1 MIIMKKV
8 NYIIVAIFDV
18 LIFIFSSLFAFLVRF
33 YIFRIGTPFEIR
45 NIQAFLNTLPF
56 LTLIFIILFSLYG
69 LYSKKESFYDYFSSI
84 FASILLL
91 FLIKLSL
98 SFFIRAFAYPRSVIF
113 ISTIFEIIFLLLFRY
128 FIFVYEKNLEVKK
141 IAAYFGEG
149 EIYERYGKYEFIKL
163 NNLDDL
169 ININK
174 EIGAIFL
181 LNNLKE
187 RDEIINFAYSKGIK
201 VYLSPNLNDIL
212 LYSSKVINISDKP
225 FFEISKVNLTEEEK
239 FLKRLIDIILSLL
252 FLIILSP
259 LFIII
264 PLLIKLTSK
273 GRVFYIQER
282 VGENGKNFNLI
293 KFRTMI
299 EGAEDLTGPV
309 LSSEEDKR
317 VTLIGKFL
325 RKTHLD
331 EIPQFINV
339 IKGEMSIVGPRPERP
354 EFFERIEKNIPH
366 FAYRVRLKPGITGLA
381 QILGKYDT
389 TPEEKIKYDLI
400 YISNW
405 SPFFDFYILLL
416 TIKKIISG

>member
-18 LIFIFSSLFAFLVRF
+18 LIFISSSLLAFLVRF

-91 FLIKLSL
+91 FLIKLSF

-149 EIYERYGKYEFIKL
+149 EIHERYGKYEFIKL

-174 EIGAIFL
+174 EIGVIFL

-225 FFEISKVNLTEEEK
+225 FFEISKVNLIEEEK

-309 LSSEEDKR
+309 LSSEKDKR

-354 EFFERIEKNIPH
+354 EFFEKIEKEIPH

>member
-1 MIIMKKV
+1 MKKV

-149 EIYERYGKYEFIKL
+149 EIHERYGKYEFIKL

-187 RDEIINFAYSKGIK
+187 KDEIINFAYSKGIK

-309 LSSEEDKR
+309 LSSVEDKR

-354 EFFERIEKNIPH
+354 EFFEKIEKNIPH
-366 FAYRVRLKPGITGLA
+366 FIYRVRLKPGITGLA

>member
-1 MIIMKKV
+1 MKKV

-149 EIYERYGKYEFIKL
+149 EIHERYGKYEFIKL

-187 RDEIINFAYSKGIK
+187 KDEIINFAYSKGIK

-264 PLLIKLTSK
+264 SLLIKFTSK

-354 EFFERIEKNIPH
+354 EFFEKIEKNIPH
-366 FAYRVRLKPGITGLA
+366 FIYRVRLKPGITGLA

-400 YISNW
+400 YISNL
-405 SPFFDFYILLL
+405 SPIFDFYILLL

>member
-1 MIIMKKV
+1 MNIMKKV

-18 LIFIFSSLFAFLVRF
+18 LIFILSSFLAFLIRF
-33 YIFRIGTPFEIR
+33 YIFKIGTPFELR

-113 ISTIFEIIFLLLFRY
+113 ISTIFEIIFLLVFRY
-128 FIFVYEKNLEVKK
+128 FIFVYEKKLEDKK
-141 IAAYFGEG
+141 IAVYFGEG
-149 EIYERYGKYEFIKL
+149 EIYEKYGKYEFIKL

-181 LNNLKE
+181 LNKVKE
-187 RDEIINFAYSKGIK
+187 REEIINFAYSKGIK
-201 VYLSPNLNDIL
+201 IYLSPNLNDIL

-259 LFIII
+259 LFILI
-264 PLLIKLTSK
+264 PLLIKLTSR
-273 GRVFYIQER
+273 GNVFYVQKR
-282 VGENGKNFNLI
+282 VGENGKIFNLI

-354 EFFERIEKNIPH
+354 EFFEKIEKNIPY

>member
-1 MIIMKKV
+1 MKKV

-18 LIFIFSSLFAFLVRF
+18 LIFIFSSLLAFLVRF

-91 FLIKLSL
+91 FLIKLSF

-149 EIYERYGKYEFIKL
+149 EIHERYGKYEFIKL

-174 EIGAIFL
+174 EIGVIFL

-225 FFEISKVNLTEEEK
+225 FFEISKVNLIEEEK

-309 LSSEEDKR
+309 LSSEKDKR

-354 EFFERIEKNIPH
+354 EFFEKIEKEIPH

-405 SPFFDFYILLL
+405 SPFLDFYILLL

>member
-1 MIIMKKV
+1 MKKV

-181 LNNLKE
+181 LNNIKE
-187 RDEIINFAYSKGIK
+187 RDEIINFAYSKGII